1 MTKVLSDLQFFIF
14 IVIPI
19 TLSLIFLPNFVNPHL
34 IENIKLN
41 FKIILIS
48 EKYCSINKIYCNL
61 IIQQNEKN
69 PDLLRRI
76 EFEYFDFIYIVNH
89 WIYSW
94 DQFIIKLFIKF
105 LKIFIVGLILRQEMS
120 IEFWNKTSE
129 LFQIMLAISNSMTYH
144 MIYGFLISRMYT
156 FFIFAIII
164 TVGKP
169 WERII
174 NPVISILRTNNVC

>member
-61 IIQQNEKN
+61 IIQQNEKI
-69 PDLLRRI
+69 L
-76 EFEYFDFIYIVNH
+76 IYYVELNLNI
-89 WIYSW
+89 
-94 DQFIIKLFIKF
+94 
-105 LKIFIVGLILRQEMS
+105 LIL
-120 IEFWNKTSE
+120 
-129 LFQIMLAISNSMTYH
+129 Y
-144 MIYGFLISRMYT
+144 
-156 FFIFAIII
+156 
-164 TVGKP
+164 
-169 WERII
+169 
-174 NPVISILRTNNVC
+174 IL